1 MSQRGNRIS
10 NAVIIAAV
18 TAVLLPDSMV
28 WASDAHEVEELRAE
42 VRQLQA
48 DLQALRGAM
57 AEMSEGEQRYAA
69 LSKALASGQSAPEP
83 RPAAAVLAPEAEAVG
98 REPGPPRVSSEGAES
113 SAHKSRHHRN
123 RHPSRS
129 RAKASRT
136 SAPDR

>member
-18 TAVLLPDSMV
+18 TAILLPDSMV
-28 WASDAHEVEELRAE
+28 WASDAREVEELRAE

-69 LSKALASGQSAPEP
+69 LSKALAAGQSAPEP
-83 RPAAAVLAPEAEAVG
+83 RPAAPALAPEAEAAG
-98 REPGPPRVSSEGAES
+98 RAPSPPRVSADGAEGS
-113 SAHKSRHHRN
+113 RKSRHRRN

-129 RAKASRT
+129 RSKASRT
-136 SAPDR
+136 ATPDR